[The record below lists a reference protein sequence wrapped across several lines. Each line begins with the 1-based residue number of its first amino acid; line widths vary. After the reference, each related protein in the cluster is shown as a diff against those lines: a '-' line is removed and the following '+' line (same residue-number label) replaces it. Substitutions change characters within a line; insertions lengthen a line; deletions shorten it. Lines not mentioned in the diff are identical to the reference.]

1 MFLRGDEI
9 FAFET
14 PNGLTDQSGNS
25 HAITPSGGVAVI
37 ENARARGV
45 FFDGVNDLLTLP
57 LAVNQSF
64 DGMSGLTLIVWA
76 LSPPKSQSV
85 IFSLLVSGTS
95 GKLYTEFSTTGFS
108 FGGRSRSAD
117 GFQNASISISDAKRA
132 NYLHVAGI
140 LDLPND
146 RIRIYC
152 DGNLEVSQAVS
163 FGLDAFSSES
173 NTPVEIGAYTPG
185 SRYFNGAID
194 GTWLYN
200 SVLSDADIAAHYA
213 ATANPPI
220 STGTAGFTG
229 IRGVSRRLG
238 T

>member
-1 MFLRGDEI
+1 MFLRGDEV

-14 PNGLTDQSGNS
+14 PTGLTDQSGNS
-25 HAITPSGGVAVI
+25 HAITAAGGASAV
-37 ENARARGV
+37 ENARFRGV
-45 FFDGVNDLLTLP
+45 IFDGVDDVLTLP

-64 DGMSGLTLIVWA
+64 DGRPGLTFVVWV
-76 LSPPKSQSV
+76 LTYPKVSSV
-85 IFSLLVSGTS
+85 ILSLLVAGTS
-95 GKLYTEFSTTGFS
+95 SKLYAEFSTTGFA

-117 GFQNASISISDAKRA
+117 SFQNASISISDAKRA
-132 NYLHVAGI
+132 NYLQVAGV

-146 RIRIYC
+146 QIKIYC
-152 DGNLEVSQAVS
+152 DGNLEVSQSVS
-163 FGLDAFSSES
+163 FGLSAFSAES
-173 NTPVEIGAYTPG
+173 NTPVEIGAYRTVNG
-185 SRYFNGAID
+185 LFRGAID
-194 GTWLYN
+194 SVWLYN
-200 SVLSDADIAAHYA
+200 SVLSDADLAAHYA